1 MNGTDKP
8 RSHFLPQIT
17 LIAVTDSAD
26 PCNLWID
33 LCESVVAL
41 FLFHLSL
48 QMPSF
53 TTASRIIITCSNRLS
68 PYLQMEV
75 AELGYKPERVFK
87 TGVELKGTLTDC
99 IRLNLNL
106 RCASQ
111 VLFSLKEF
119 RADNADDLYK
129 ILIDHPWED
138 ILNVDGYFS
147 ISSNVDNPTINNSL
161 FANVKVKDA
170 IVDRFRNKTGE
181 RPNSG
186 PELDKTVIHLY
197 WKESLAEIFIDTSG
211 ETLSKHGYRKIPGK
225 APMLE
230 SLAAAT
236 MLATK
241 WDRASPFINPMCGS
255 GTVAIEAVL
264 LATKRKPGLL
274 RSNYA
279 FMHLAGYEEQLY
291 NTEFKKLE
299 QQVIDLPA
307 LKVIA
312 TDISED
318 AINISKVNAG
328 IAGVEELI
336 EFAVCDFEETNIPE
350 GEAGAVYFNPE
361 YGDRLG
367 VEAELEITYKRI
379 GDFLKKKCKGYSGY
393 IFTGNLELAK
403 KIGLKPSRR
412 IEFYTSKIDC
422 RLLEYELYSGTK
434 RTDKE

>member
-1 MNGTDKP
+1 MQ
-8 RSHFLPQIT
+8 L
-17 LIAVTDSAD
+17 
-26 PCNLWID
+26 
-33 LCESVVAL
+33 
-41 FLFHLSL
+41 
-48 QMPSF
+48 F
-53 TTASRIIITCSNRLS
+53 TTTSRIIITCSNRLS
-68 PYLQMEV
+68 PFLQMEI
-75 AELGYKPERVFK
+75 AALGFTPERIFK
-87 TGVELKGTLTDC
+87 TGVELKGTLLDC
-99 IRLNLNL
+99 IKLNLNVC
-106 RCASQ
+106 CASQ
-111 VLFSLKEF
+111 VLFSLQEF
-119 RADNADDLYK
+119 KADNADELYK
-129 ILIDHPWED
+129 TLIDFSWED
-138 ILNVDGYFS
+138 ILHVDGYFS

-236 MLATK
+236 LLASG
-241 WDRASPFINPMCGS
+241 WDRKSIFINPMCGS

-264 LATKRKPGLL
+264 LATNRKPGLL
-274 RSNYA
+274 RFNYA
-279 FMHLAGYEEQLY
+279 FMHLAGYKTAMYED
-291 NTEFKKLE
+291 EFNKLE
-299 QQVIDLPA
+299 AQVIDVCGLQ
-307 LKVIA
+307 VIA
-312 TDISED
+312 TDISAD
-318 AINISKVNAG
+318 AIHISKINAG

-336 EFAVCDFEETNIPE
+336 EFEVCDFEETTIPE
-350 GEAGAVYFNPE
+350 GENGVIYFNPE

-367 VEAELEITYKRI
+367 VEAELEITYGRI
-379 GDFLKKKCKGYSGY
+379 GDFLKKKCKGYFGY

-403 KIGLKPSRR
+403 KIGLKPKRR

-434 RTDKE
+434 RTDR